1 MPGILTETDLHLVR
15 LHGRV
20 EELDG
25 ITVVR
30 VPDNPGYRWG
40 NCLYLPAPPA
50 PDELVDLIQLS
61 RTVFADQ
68 SLSTHVMLRWD
79 GAPVPAELAA
89 HAETLGMRMDSGQ
102 VMRASCM
109 DSVQDSGVEIRPID
123 MELNWADIVALNIA
137 CDPEEIGG
145 VPDYIA
151 FKEGLRRAWQ
161 AWVQSGDAIWWGAF
175 IDDRLV
181 GQAGMVHC
189 PGNRGRYQSIETH
202 PEFRRRGVCSSLV
215 SVMGN
220 LALQEEWCDTLLLG
234 VNPAGLAVHLY
245 DRLGFTLGNWQNG
258 LVIAVH

>member
-1 MPGILTETDLHLVR
+1 MPHILTETDLHLVR

-20 EELDG
+20 EVIEG

-50 PDELVDLIQLS
+50 PDELEDLIQLS

-68 SLSTHVMLRWD
+68 PSSTHVMLRWD
-79 GAPVPAELAA
+79 GAPVPTELAA
-89 HAETLGMRMDSGQ
+89 HAETLGMRVDSGQ
-102 VMRASCM
+102 VMRTSNLDRAQ
-109 DSVQDSGVEIRPID
+109 VSGIEIRPLD
-123 MELNWADIVALNIA
+123 MELDWEDIIACNIA
-137 CDPEEIGG
+137 CDPEEIAGA
-145 VPDYIA
+145 PDYIA
-151 FKEGLRRAWQ
+151 FKEGLRRAWR
-161 AWVQSGDAIWWGAF
+161 AWVQSGDGLWWGAF

-189 PGNRGRYQSIETH
+189 PNNRGRYQSVETH
-202 PEFRRRGVCSSLV
+202 PEFRRLGVCTSLV

-220 LALQEEWCDTLLLG
+220 LALQKAWCDTLLLG
-234 VNPAGLAVHLY
+234 INPEEVAVHVY

-258 LVIAVH
+258 MVLTVH